1 MTTVLHRKRTML
13 SVGILAAGAVAYS
26 AVCLPAITRAAGRDT
41 DPFYLALRY
50 LWPFPIVLSAWF
62 CGASRLRGW
71 SIVGYVFVTAFPAA
85 GASNWFLVPRYVDI
99 VEVSA
104 LVVLWFFPFHLAVAP
119 GLEWLT
125 QRVLKL
131 FRTFAETEEVSQ
143 AAGVLRRSRRTTLF
157 VTLIITATVAFPV
170 VYRQCVLARA
180 RWQGR
185 RSALWAWEH
194 GQAIRY
200 VDDHEYLKKVGEQTY
215 EVRDDARSLSDA
227 VDSGWDP
234 ATGLKVDTR
243 YGARYGGTRYGGI
256 AGRMWVEAYREVI
269 NQKLAANGPAPTAKY
284 LFTVPQMVALLAS
297 GRMKELTSSFW
308 DHEKYV
314 SADGEISYRNY
325 PHSFLGVEPQFLY
338 AVRLPEKGGVLVIAS
353 AECVV
358 TYDPEGNMLQIFRDS
373 VLDLEISE
381 ELLQGIEQP
390 KLRQR

>member
-1 MTTVLHRKRTML
+1 MTTVLHRKRPVL
-13 SVGILAAGAVAYS
+13 SVAILAAGAVAYS
-26 AVCLPAITRAAGRDT
+26 AICLPYIMRPGHPGI
-41 DPFYLALRY
+41 DPFYLALRH

-71 SIVGYVFVTAFPAA
+71 SIVGYVFVTGLPAA
-85 GASNWFLVPRYVDI
+85 GASNCFFVPGYVDI
-99 VEVSA
+99 VEMMHIF
-104 LVVLWFFPFHLAVAP
+104 VLWFFPFHLAVAA

-143 AAGVLRRSRRTTLF
+143 AEGGLRRSRRTTVF
-157 VTLIITATVAFPV
+157 VTLIITATVAFPF

-200 VDDHEYLKKVGEQTY
+200 VHDHEYLNKVGEHTY
-215 EVRDDARSLSDA
+215 EVRDDARGLYEA
-227 VDSGWDP
+227 VESGWDP
-234 ATGLKVDTR
+234 ATGLRVDT
-243 YGARYGGTRYGGI
+243 RYGGTRYGGI